1 MSVCKGAIT
10 MSLGV
15 ACLPTMSG
23 AAQPWFDVEI
33 VLPADAGG
41 GLPST
46 QLGGGWPLVIRAT
59 SLKDAATYI
68 LADDPRT
75 MADLAVVAWD
85 PGGCFDTIQADP
97 ALSCLHVPPEEVYTR
112 FSVDVDA
119 VGLGDV
125 VGDASLRSA
134 LIDSA
139 GSGGPIFN
147 GMARDGSAATFR
159 VGPAT
164 GGEVTD
170 GVGYGANDDWP
181 GLVLLANHGVGVV
194 LDASFNPGPAATRRN
209 LAGVLTWSTYEL
221 SDDKHRSSVSAGTA
235 VPFGLL
241 SPLILADDA
250 VGQPVAPGIY
260 SSPIRYRI
268 DGGPVVDGPAD
279 VRCANLYPSAA
290 NLYPSLVYGFDL
302 ELRAFLVNGTAPAV
316 LSDSDGDGD
325 VDAMDAELSGFKV
338 ISSESVIHYRQ
349 WGNYFGDVQVNAD
362 LDGNHAAYNAGC
374 RPPDLGP
381 GAIKPPPK

>member
-1 MSVCKGAIT
+1 MSACKGAIT

-33 VLPADAGG
+33 VLPADAGA
-41 GLPST
+41 GLAST
-46 QLGGGWPLVIRAT
+46 QLGGGWPLVVRAM
-59 SLKDAATYI
+59 SLKDAGTYNL
-68 LADDPRT
+68 LADVPWT

-85 PGGCFDTIQADP
+85 PGGCFGTIGVDP
-97 ALSCLHVPPEEVYTR
+97 ALSCLQVPPEEVYTR

-125 VGDASLRSA
+125 VGDASRRSA

-139 GSGGPIFN
+139 GGGAPIVN
-147 GMARDGSAATFR
+147 GMASDGSAATFR

-221 SDDKHRSSVSAGTA
+221 SDDKHRSSVSAGTT
-235 VPFGLL
+235 VPFKLL

-268 DGGPVVDGPAD
+268 DGGPVVDGPTG
-279 VRCANLYPSAA
+279 VRCAV
-290 NLYPSLVYGFDL
+290 NLYPSLVSGLDL
-302 ELRAFLVNGTAPAV
+302 ELRAFLVNGTAPDV

-362 LDGNHAAYNAGC
+362 LDGNHTAYNAGC